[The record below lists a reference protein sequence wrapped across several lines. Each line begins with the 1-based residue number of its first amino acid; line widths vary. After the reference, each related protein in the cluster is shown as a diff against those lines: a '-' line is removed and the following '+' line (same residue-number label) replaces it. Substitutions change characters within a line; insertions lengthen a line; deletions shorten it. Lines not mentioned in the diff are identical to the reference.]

1 MSTHNTTQT
10 KSNYRSSNFFKNI
23 LHNNFSSLIYDKNFP
38 SILWLMILFAL
49 ICLMIFVGGLTRL
62 TDSGLSIVEWKP
74 ILGSIPPLSEKKW
87 IIEFD
92 KYKSTPEFLIQNF
105 DISMYQFKIIYW
117 WEWGH
122 RQLGRIIGLVWF
134 FGFLYLLFR
143 KKIPQGWM
151 KRFIFLGMLGGL
163 QGFLGWWMVS
173 SGLEGTMIDV
183 ASYRLAIHLTVAF
196 IILSVILW
204 FILILSNID
213 NVNKSN
219 SINRNKKLLILINI
233 ILFTLFLQIIFG
245 ALVAGIDAGKSYN
258 DWPLMSGKWFP
269 EDAFYS
275 TSFVM
280 SFFEESGLVQ
290 FNHRVLGY
298 IIFILSLVI
307 WYMTFKTKNTQI
319 KKRAYQFL
327 IIVFVQIFLGIITII
342 YSAPLHLSSAHQVC
356 AILLVSLTLRLY
368 FVIYY
373 PNIAQKS

>member
-1 MSTHNTTQT
+1 
-10 KSNYRSSNFFKNI
+10 
-23 LHNNFSSLIYDKNFP
+23 
-38 SILWLMILFAL
+38 
-49 ICLMIFVGGLTRL
+49 MIFVGGLTRL

-122 RQLGRIIGLVWF
+122 RQLGRIIGVVWL

-143 KKIPQGWM
+143 KKIPKGWT
-151 KRFIFLGMLGGL
+151 KWFLFLGILGGI

-204 FILILSNID
+204 FILTLSNID
-213 NVNKSN
+213 HVKNSN
-219 SINRNKKLLILINI
+219 PKRRNKKLLILINI
-233 ILFTLFLQIIFG
+233 ILLTLFLQIIFG

-275 TSFVM
+275 NSLAM
-280 SFFEESGLVQ
+280 SFFEEAGLVQ

-298 IIFILSLVI
+298 AIFFLSLVI
-307 WYMTFKTKNTQI
+307 FYMTLKTKNTQI
-319 KKRAYQFL
+319 KNRAYQYL
-327 IIVFVQIFLGIITII
+327 TIVFVQIFLGVITII
-342 YSAPLHLSSAHQVC
+342 YSAPLHFSSAHQVC

-373 PNIAQKS
+373 PNIIKKS